1 MPIVDIQWVT
11 SESKVPDDLA
21 SRLADSLGD
30 VFDAEPGHVWVRL
43 SALPADCY
51 AENGI
56 SRHQTPMPV
65 FVRITHADPLPRES
79 LASQARAV
87 AAVVGPCLGRPSEL
101 VHVEFAPPGRGR
113 MAFGGKI
120 LE

>member
-1 MPIVDIQWVT
+1 MPIVDIQWVV
-11 SESKVPDDLA
+11 SDGKLPDGLTG
-21 SRLADSLGD
+21 RLADSLGD
-30 VFDAEPGHVWVRL
+30 IFGAEPGRVWVRL

-56 SRHQTPMPV
+56 SPGQMPMPA

-79 LASQARAV
+79 LASQAHAV
-87 AAVVGPCLGRPSEL
+87 AVAVGLCLARPSEL

-113 MAFGGKI
+113 MAFGGK
-120 LE
+120 LLD